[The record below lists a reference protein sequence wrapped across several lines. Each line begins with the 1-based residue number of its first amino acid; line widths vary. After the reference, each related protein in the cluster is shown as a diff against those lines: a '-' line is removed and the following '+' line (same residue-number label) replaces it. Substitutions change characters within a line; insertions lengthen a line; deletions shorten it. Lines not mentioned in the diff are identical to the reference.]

1 LALRETTID
10 DNEFATLEDTK
21 MNKDIAKS
29 LLLLSKSIDDVI
41 VQMFA
46 EVDKIEDQALKSR
59 FNQAVGDLLGNIAR
73 DLIFP
78 LENIYPELR
87 GDKS

>member
-1 LALRETTID
+1 MMTTQ
-10 DNEFATLEDTK
+10 FTTLGDTK

-29 LLLLSKSIDDVI
+29 LLLLSKSIDEVI

-46 EVDKIEDQALKSR
+46 EIDKIEDQSLKFR
-59 FNQAVGDLLGNIAR
+59 FNKATGDLLGFVAR

-87 GDKS
+87 GDSS

>member
-1 LALRETTID
+1 M
-10 DNEFATLEDTK
+10 TLEETK

-29 LLLLSKSIDDVI
+29 LLTLSKSIDGVI

-46 EVDKIEDQALKSR
+46 EVDKIDDEALKTR
-59 FNQAVGDLLGNIAR
+59 FNKAVGDLLGYISR

-87 GDKS
+87 EES

>member
-1 LALRETTID
+1 MLEET
-10 DNEFATLEDTK
+10 N

-29 LLLLSKSIDDVI
+29 LLVLSKSIDNVI

-46 EVDKIEDQALKSR
+46 EVDKIDDEVLKKR
-59 FNQAVGDLLGNIAR
+59 FNKAVGDLLGYISR

-78 LENIYPELR
+78 LENIYPELQ
-87 GDKS
+87 DES

>member
-1 LALRETTID
+1 M
-10 DNEFATLEDTK
+10 LEETK

-29 LLLLSKSIDDVI
+29 LLTLSKSIDDVI

-46 EVDKIEDQALKSR
+46 EVDKIDDEVLKTR
-59 FNQAVGDLLGNIAR
+59 FNQAVGDLLGYISR

-87 GDKS
+87 EGR

>member
-1 LALRETTID
+1 M
-10 DNEFATLEDTK
+10 LEEMK
-21 MNKDIAKS
+21 MNEDIAKS
-29 LLLLSKSIDDVI
+29 LLTLSKSIDDII

-46 EVDKIEDQALKSR
+46 EVEKIDDQALKTR
-59 FNQAVGDLLGNIAR
+59 LNKAVGDLLGYIAR

-87 GDKS
+87 EGN

>member
-1 LALRETTID
+1 
-10 DNEFATLEDTK
+10 

-29 LLLLSKSIDDVI
+29 LLTLSKSIDDVI

-46 EVDKIEDQALKSR
+46 EVDKINDEAIKAR
-59 FNQAVGDLLGNIAR
+59 FNKAVGDLLGYMSR

-87 GDKS
+87 EES

>member
-1 LALRETTID
+1 
-10 DNEFATLEDTK
+10 

-29 LLLLSKSIDDVI
+29 LITLSRSVNDVI
-41 VQMFA
+41 VQMFT
-46 EVDKIEDQALKSR
+46 EVDKIDDEALKTR
-59 FNQAVGDLLGNIAR
+59 FNKAVGDLLGYISR

-87 GDKS
+87 EES